1 MENQSAEQS
10 YWTRRRSRRQLLG
23 GAIALA
29 AGNGAL
35 ALACGSNNPGAKPAP
50 SGGAA
55 TAAAGSPAAFSGPPA
70 KITVSVGAVDPAYL
84 IPYLAKETGIFQKNG
99 LDVTI
104 QAIPGP
110 MAIAAIISGQIQIA
124 HAGGG
129 ETLAADVG
137 GGDVTIIA
145 APSPAFP
152 GYIYSAPNVKTAADA
167 KGKKAAITNPGGSYD
182 IILRASLQKMGLDP
196 DKDVTVIATGSIPNA
211 FTALLNGAVSILPL
225 GVGPNS
231 IKLDSMGY
239 NKLFDPIDIPIDTA
253 GVDVQHN
260 WLNSNRAV
268 AQRYIDSLVEG
279 IVRMKQDK
287 STSLAIMK
295 KDLEITDDQVLN
307 VTYAYYSQDKV
318 SPTLPYPKAELFG
331 TQLAEIA
338 KKTEAAKNFDVAKIL
353 DQSLVQSAADRHL
366 DKL

>member
-1 MENQSAEQS
+1 MPRGSDGQS
-10 YWTRRRSRRQLLG
+10 YWERRRTRRQLLG
-23 GAIALA
+23 GAIAVA
-29 AGNGAL
+29 AGSGAL
-35 ALACGSNNPGAKPAP
+35 ALACGSNNAGTKPPTSPAA
-50 SGGAA
+50 GAA
-55 TAAAGSPAAFSGPPA
+55 TGTAAGFSGPPA

-110 MAIAAIISGQIQIA
+110 MALAAIISGQIQIA

-137 GGDVTIIA
+137 GADVTVIA

-152 GYIYSAPNVKTAADA
+152 GYIYSAPNIKTAADV
-167 KGKKAAITNPGGSYD
+167 KGKKAAITSPGGSYD

-196 DKDVTVIATGSIPNA
+196 DKDVTIIATGSIPNA
-211 FTALLNGAVSILPL
+211 FTALINGAVSILPL

-253 GVDVQHN
+253 GVDVQHA

-268 AQRYIDSLVEG
+268 AQRYIDSLVQG
-279 IVRMKQDK
+279 IAKMKQDK
-287 STSLAIMK
+287 AASLDIMK
-295 KDLEITDDQVLN
+295 KDLDITDDQVLS
-307 VTYAYYSQDKV
+307 VTYAYYSQEKV
-318 SPTLPYPKAELFG
+318 SPTLPYPKPELFG

-338 KKTEAAKNFDVAKIL
+338 KKTDAAKNFTVTKIL
-353 DQSLVQSAADRHL
+353 DPSLVQSAADRHL
-366 DKL
+366 DKA